1 MIAFAFA
8 SRARSLREENRPRI
22 SAMQSILPWTVSISF
37 VWSGR
42 GEGPGR
48 IELEAGRKVE
58 CCIFCLFEMT
68 VSEKDGRVEGVRD
81 GWQRGSQGPDTRIWT
96 QESHALSH
104 HGFSRYAL
112 PLTIVRDSAGERER
126 RWNSVDCSDSKYD
139 NSTVSRSLTQQTPH

>member
-81 GWQRGSQGPDTRIWT
+81 GWQRGVKDPTRAFGHKSYTHSVLIT
-96 QESHALSH
+96 GLAAT
-104 HGFSRYAL
+104 RY
-112 PLTIVRDSAGERER
+112 
-126 RWNSVDCSDSKYD
+126 
-139 NSTVSRSLTQQTPH
+139 H